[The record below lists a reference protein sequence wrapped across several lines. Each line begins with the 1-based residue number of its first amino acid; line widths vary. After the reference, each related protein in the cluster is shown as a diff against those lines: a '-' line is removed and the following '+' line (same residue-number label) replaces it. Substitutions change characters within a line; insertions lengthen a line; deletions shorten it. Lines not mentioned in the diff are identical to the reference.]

1 MRKGKEKKRKKRGL
15 SKARSVLYPAL
26 KKKKKK
32 PGLQLSYLE
41 RPICQPP
48 SQESRTRTSPANQRI
63 DPGDRNGRSSLL
75 LLPLPS
81 SKQTPKDRPL
91 GHRPSLSHHH
101 NNNHH
106 HNHILSSSSQRSRL
120 PWTVLDRDPFIV
132 VSPTNRRT
140 EGRDGTGR
148 LENRSRLKVLHRCK
162 QTAECEPR
170 EKERRRRRSGGERG
184 RTVRGGGTRE
194 RERVERVVGAL
205 ARGGR

>member
-1 MRKGKEKKRKKRGL
+1 MRNNSIEKKKESQNNRRRKIGKLDYRVFETMRKGKEKKRKKRGL
-15 SKARSVLYPAL
+15 SKARSVLYLAL

-140 EGRDGTGR
+140 ERDGTGR
-148 LENRSRLKVLHRCK
+148 DGWRIDRD
-162 QTAECEPR
+162 
-170 EKERRRRRSGGERG
+170 
-184 RTVRGGGTRE
+184 
-194 RERVERVVGAL
+194 
-205 ARGGR
+205 